1 MAHVKAGGTSKNLR
15 DSGPQYRG
23 IKLSDGQKAKTGSII
38 VRQKGVKVWAGENVR
53 MGKDN
58 TLFSVKE
65 GLVKFTDKRKTRYDG
80 ATKRVTVASV
90 I

>member
-23 IKLSDGQKAKTGSII
+23 IKLSDGQKAKAGSII
-38 VRQKGVKVWAGENVR
+38 VRQKGVKVWVGENVKNGQR
-53 MGKDN
+53 LH
-58 TLFSVKE
+58 LFLLKRRLSQIYRQKKNKIRRRNQRVK
-65 GLVKFTDKRKTRYDG
+65 
-80 ATKRVTVASV
+80 VASV